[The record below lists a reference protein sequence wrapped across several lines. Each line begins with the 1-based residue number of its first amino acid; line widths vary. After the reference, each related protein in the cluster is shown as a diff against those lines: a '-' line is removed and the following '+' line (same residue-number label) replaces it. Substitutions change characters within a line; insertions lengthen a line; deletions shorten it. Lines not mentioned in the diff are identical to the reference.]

1 MSEQDAAATE
11 QQTADTPDQGTGTQQ
26 DENWKERYDNLQADH
41 TRAAQEAAQ
50 LRQWQ
55 EQIRTDPEAQK
66 ALLAELG
73 YAIEDDTQD
82 DEQFADD
89 PVAALRQEF
98 STLKEQWQA
107 EQQAAAEQAQLAQAM
122 QAGEAHIAQEFNAIS
137 RTDLTDEDQAWII
150 SRALSLPADQ
160 AGLPDIK
167 TAFKEFEA
175 FEERRMKQWAAS
187 KRTTHRV
194 SPSGGAGEAVPD
206 TAKHDGRV
214 ELMLSRLQDAAD

>member
-1 MSEQDAAATE
+1 M
-11 QQTADTPDQGTGTQQ
+11 ADPVTPEAEEPQVPVEPGPGEPGTPGVDYQKRYDDLRPQYDKTYQELQ
-26 DENWKERYDNLQADH
+26 AERQWKEAVRN
-41 TRAAQEAAQ
+41 
-50 LRQWQ
+50 
-55 EQIRTDPEAQK
+55 DPEARAQF
-66 ALLAELG
+66 LQELG
-73 YAIEDDTQD
+73 YVIE
-82 DEQFADD
+82 EEPGEVLSDD
-89 PVAALRQEF
+89 PVEALRQEF

-107 EQQAAAEQAQLAQAM
+107 EQQAAAEQQQLAQAM
-122 QAGEAHIAQEFNAIS
+122 QAGEAHIAQEFNQIS